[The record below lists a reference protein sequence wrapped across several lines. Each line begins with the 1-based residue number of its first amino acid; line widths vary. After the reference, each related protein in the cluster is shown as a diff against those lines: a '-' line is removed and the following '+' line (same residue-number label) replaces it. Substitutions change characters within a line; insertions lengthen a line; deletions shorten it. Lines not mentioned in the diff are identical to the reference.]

1 MEILNGEMR
10 RKRCIEFIISILRK
24 VLSNV
29 KNEFSFI
36 GIIPKYRGI
45 INRFIWREKIT
56 IFFLYILE
64 CQMWEYLESSETIKL
79 ELRRKNRN

>member
-1 MEILNGEMR
+1 MH
-10 RKRCIEFIISILRK
+10 K
-24 VLSNV
+24 VYNIDSSKSFKQTNV

-45 INRFIWREKIT
+45 INRFIWREKIK
-56 IFFLYILE
+56 IFFLYI
-64 CQMWEYLESSETIKL
+64 CQMWEYFESSETIKL

>member
-1 MEILNGEMR
+1 MH
-10 RKRCIEFIISILRK
+10 K
-24 VLSNV
+24 VYNIDSSKSFKQTNV

-79 ELRRKNRN
+79 ELKRKNRN

>member
-45 INRFIWREKIT
+45 INRFIWREKIK

>member
-10 RKRCIEFIISILRK
+10 WKRCIEFIISILRK

-45 INRFIWREKIT
+45 INRFIWREKIK